1 MSLQSR
7 FLVLN
12 TLRTNIVQTQHL
24 LIQHVYTTPE
34 ASGHFWTTTNQ
45 WYLDLGIQSRLRR
58 GQRSQY
64 VDNLIFTF
72 QYFSSIHLCH
82 LSQWRE
88 LLFSAPS
95 LLTDGSPRSPQCNL
109 HCLKFYKIPTALQ
122 LPSLACQ
129 DSSIS
134 NSVSWCLDLCQG
146 PAFAPND
153 SQLRGHWEGLNSIC
167 RPSNLIRGAG
177 FLFSPKFAVARMN
190 DGQRMS
196 CQHQQRL
203 GDKRK
208 KMREYKKNFFRREMS
223 LLWLTAQWAVEWIV
237 QVTMLC
243 LQSVTLC
250 GLLKQEW
257 IQLPGRCQTNSKES
271 FSFFF

>member
-1 MSLQSR
+1 MMLGFGHSVKTEAEKRAKKSVSWKNSFLNFNNFPLFICVSLNNEETCFS
-7 FLVLN
+7 VLC
-12 TLRTNIVQTQHL
+12 
-24 LIQHVYTTPE
+24 P
-34 ASGHFWTTTNQ
+34 F
-45 WYLDLGIQSRLRR
+45 
-58 GQRSQY
+58 
-64 VDNLIFTF
+64 F
-72 QYFSSIHLCH
+72 
-82 LSQWRE
+82 
-88 LLFSAPS
+88 
-95 LLTDGSPRSPQCNL
+95 TDGSQRSPQCNSY
-109 HCLKFYKIPTALQ
+109 CLKFYKIPTALQ

-208 KMREYKKNFFRREMS
+208 KNEG
-223 LLWLTAQWAVEWIV
+223 V
-237 QVTMLC
+237 
-243 LQSVTLC
+243 
-250 GLLKQEW
+250 
-257 IQLPGRCQTNSKES
+257 
-271 FSFFF
+271 

>member
-1 MSLQSR
+1 MKGSRSTEQLSSALSL
-7 FLVLN
+7 L
-12 TLRTNIVQTQHL
+12 
-24 LIQHVYTTPE
+24 
-34 ASGHFWTTTNQ
+34 
-45 WYLDLGIQSRLRR
+45 
-58 GQRSQY
+58 QRSPK
-64 VDNLIFTF
+64 DPPKCN
-72 QYFSSIHLCH
+72 
-82 LSQWRE
+82 
-88 LLFSAPS
+88 
-95 LLTDGSPRSPQCNL
+95 PQCL
-109 HCLKFYKIPTALQ
+109 QFYKIPTALQ

-134 NSVSWCLDLCQG
+134 NSVSWCLDLCQR

-167 RPSNLIRGAG
+167 RPCNLIRGAG

-208 KMREYKKNFFRREMS
+208 KIRGYKKIFFIEEMS
-223 LLWLTAQWAVEWIV
+223 LFWLTAQWAVEWIV

-250 GLLKQEW
+250 GLLEEEW
-257 IQLPGRCQTNSKES
+257 IQLPGQMSNKLQWEP
-271 FSFFF
+271 FLFF

>member
-1 MSLQSR
+1 M
-7 FLVLN
+7 F
-12 TLRTNIVQTQHL
+12 TQHL
-24 LIQHVYTTPE
+24 KPLDT
-34 ASGHFWTTTNQ
+34 SSTTNQ
-45 WYLDLGIQSRLRR
+45 WYLDLGIQSRPRQRR
-58 GQRSQY
+58 RQRSQY
-64 VDNLIFTF
+64 VEKLVFAF
-72 QYFSSIHLCH
+72 QYFSSIHLCQS
-82 LSQWRE
+82 SQWRK
-88 LLFSAPS
+88 LLFSALS
-95 LLTDGSPRSPQCNL
+95 LFTNGSQRSPQCSPN
-109 HCLKFYKIPTALQ
+109 CLRFYKIPTALQ

-167 RPSNLIRGAG
+167 RPSNLITGAG

-208 KMREYKKNFFRREMS
+208 KMRGYKKIFLRREMS
-223 LLWLTAQWAVEWIV
+223 LVWLTA
-237 QVTMLC
+237 
-243 LQSVTLC
+243 
-250 GLLKQEW
+250 
-257 IQLPGRCQTNSKES
+257 
-271 FSFFF
+271 

>member
-1 MSLQSR
+1 MKGSRSTEQLSSALSL
-7 FLVLN
+7 L
-12 TLRTNIVQTQHL
+12 
-24 LIQHVYTTPE
+24 
-34 ASGHFWTTTNQ
+34 
-45 WYLDLGIQSRLRR
+45 
-58 GQRSQY
+58 QRSPK
-64 VDNLIFTF
+64 DPPKCN
-72 QYFSSIHLCH
+72 
-82 LSQWRE
+82 
-88 LLFSAPS
+88 
-95 LLTDGSPRSPQCNL
+95 PQCL
-109 HCLKFYKIPTALQ
+109 QFYKIPTALQ

-134 NSVSWCLDLCQG
+134 NSVSWCLDLCQR

-167 RPSNLIRGAG
+167 RPCNLIRGAG

-208 KMREYKKNFFRREMS
+208 KIRGYKKFFFIEEMS
-223 LLWLTAQWAVEWIV
+223 LFWLTAQWAVEWIV

-250 GLLKQEW
+250 GLLEEEW
-257 IQLPGRCQTNSKES
+257 IQLPGQMSNKLQWEP
-271 FSFFF
+271 FLFF